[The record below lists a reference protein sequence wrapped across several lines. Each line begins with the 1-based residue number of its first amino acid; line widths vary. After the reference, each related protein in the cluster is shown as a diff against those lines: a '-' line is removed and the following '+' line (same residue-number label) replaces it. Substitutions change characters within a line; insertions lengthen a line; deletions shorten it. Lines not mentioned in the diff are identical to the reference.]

1 MKTMQKLYETKGL
14 TIQDLSAV
22 KKDLKQR
29 MDIQQEQVFTSAK
42 RLVPFTKDSTTINL
56 NKKSLSPL
64 SLITPPMRKG
74 KTISIVE
81 GVLIGYK
88 LMKNARRLFR
98 R

>member
-64 SLITPPMRKG
+64 SLITTPMRKG

>member
-1 MKTMQKLYETKGL
+1 MQKLYETKGL

-64 SLITPPMRKG
+64 SLITTPMRKG

>member
-1 MKTMQKLYETKGL
+1 MQKLYETKGL
-14 TIQDLSAV
+14 TIQDLSEV

-29 MDIQQEQVFTSAK
+29 MDIQQEQIFTSAK

-64 SLITPPMRKG
+64 SLITTPIRKG

-81 GVLIGYK
+81 GVVLGYK

>member
-1 MKTMQKLYETKGL
+1 MKTMQRLYETKGL
-14 TIQDLSAV
+14 TIQDLSEV

-29 MDIQQEQVFTSAK
+29 MNIQQEQVFTSAK

-64 SLITPPMRKG
+64 SLITTPIRKG

-81 GVLIGYK
+81 GVLIGFK
-88 LMKNARRLFR
+88 LMKNARRLFKR
-98 R
+98 

>member
-1 MKTMQKLYETKGL
+1 MKTMQRLYETKGL
-14 TIQDLSAV
+14 TIQDLSEV

-64 SLITPPMRKG
+64 SLITTPIRKG